1 MPENKIMS
9 DVDKKKNITGIGR
22 RTKWVLCLILVFSIL
37 IITSGCEEES
47 NNLYLNDAA
56 KLFKEGNYADAETAF
71 LKAIRKGDKSLTVFS
86 GYAFNQLK
94 LGDLEGAKA
103 LFELMINQN
112 NTYGNY
118 FDKEPETGDAVRKGL
133 LSIYMEEND
142 FEGAVAIL
150 KELGQNT
157 SDKKKSAEYKSKAA
171 TLAFRIYNDSIEN
184 SVNGEQEG
192 SSSVYKE
199 DDLIEMITD
208 SIESGN
214 EDIKMYLMRADL
226 YWNKGEKDLW
236 EADERKIIEL
246 KDYAIDEFNA
256 IYGMYLEDKSD
267 KEILE
272 LVDDAEYYLK
282 GHAAYI
288 DDYSEIIPMMLK
300 AADISSH
307 VEWEHDS
314 SYYFDL
320 AENYIKAAED
330 KNASDNQ
337 ILKYQIIVAER
348 KGKMELAYKLLGVYL
363 EHCPDDRMAYK
374 EQKYLENRLGI
385 SVD

>member
-267 KEILE
+267 KEILK